1 MDLNFKDHFINQWE
15 RYFLKADLP
24 VTFYYTDEVTDKDLE
39 ESRNESRCLIGN
51 LIRVR
56 RGYTFVYTHSSPG
69 CLGGKRYTGFSQK
82 LRKDFEYFLSCGI
95 EGKLQGERYKK
106 SPGLV
111 EAMLKTQPPF
121 VAPGSY
127 LVFKRWDKLSETDEP
142 SAVIFFAK
150 PDILS
155 ALFTLANY
163 DTADI
168 NGVISPMGSGCTAIV
183 QHALRELKSENP
195 RCILGMFDIS
205 ARPYVP
211 ADTLTMAVPINRFIK
226 MVNNM
231 DESFLNGGSWKSLVE
246 RTQSNLK
253 IKEP

>member
-1 MDLNFKDHFINQWE
+1 MDLDFKDHFTNQWE

-24 VTFYYTDEVTDKDLE
+24 VTFYYTDEVTDEDLE

-56 RGYTFVYTHSSPG
+56 RGHTFVYTNSSPG

-95 EGKLQGERYKK
+95 EGKLEGEHYKK

-121 VAPGSY
+121 IAPGHY
-127 LVFKRWDKLSETDEP
+127 LVFKRWDKLTETDEP

-150 PDILS
+150 PDVLS

-163 DTADI
+163 DTADL
-168 NGVISPMGSGCTAIV
+168 NGVISPMGSGCSSIV
-183 QHALRELKSENP
+183 QHALKELKSENP

-211 ADTLTMAVPINRFIK
+211 SDTLTMTVPMNRFIE
-226 MVNNM
+226 MVKNM
-231 DESFLNGGSWKSLVE
+231 DESFLNAGSWKSVME
-246 RTQSNLK
+246 RMESSVRL
-253 IKEP
+253 